1 MSHTQE
7 INSLK
12 EHYESKLRDIKHSTK
27 EQIQDITFQYQSML
41 NKQLEQINIKN
52 SENID
57 KMMQMGKDKES
68 QINQLIEVLEL
79 KDRKEADGSNFK
91 SNKSYKRMEDS
102 GINVVEEC
110 YPINESSYS
119 SCNQSKEEPKS
130 ISSQKQQEEKYKK
143 FMIEFSNCRK
153 QEMDMFRSNQLLFV
167 KNLQK
172 EVEKLT
178 NIVKST
184 NEKKSN
190 VNEQSEDLQILDE
203 SI

>member
-1 MSHTQE
+1 
-7 INSLK
+7 
-12 EHYESKLRDIKHSTK
+12 
-27 EQIQDITFQYQSML
+27 
-41 NKQLEQINIKN
+41 
-52 SENID
+52 
-57 KMMQMGKDKES
+57 MQMGKDKES

-102 GINVVEEC
+102 RINVVEEC

-119 SCNQSKEEPKS
+119 SSNQSKEETKS

-184 NEKKSN
+184 NDKKSN